1 MQEKKEMPLIWK
13 IAIGFVI
20 GIVLGFVIGPYGE
33 SPAIKNVVMPILDL
47 IGKIF
52 LSLLKMLIVPL
63 VFTSIISGAAS
74 IGDPKALGRIGIKTV
89 SLYIVTTLGAV
100 TLGLIIANFVH
111 PGVGLNIA
119 GATGEAKAGET
130 ITDVILNIFP
140 ANPLK
145 ALVEGSML
153 QIIVFGLF
161 IGVCAT
167 LIGEKG
173 KKFLEVNESL
183 AEIMYKLTAVVMKT
197 APLGVFAL
205 IAVTAAKYGPAVLA
219 PFAKVIF
226 CVYLGCFLHAIL
238 VYSGLITLVTKKSP
252 KWFFGGVKEAM
263 LAAFVTRSSS
273 GVLPI
278 SMNNVQKNLGVS
290 EKVSSFVLPLGATIN
305 MDGTAIYQGVCAL
318 FIAEAFKIDLT
329 LSMQIGII
337 VTATL
342 ASIGTAGVP
351 GAGLIMLS
359 MVLSYAGLPIEGLG
373 LVAGIDAVLDMARTC
388 INVTGDMCVSTV
400 VAKTEGETLK
410 D

>member
-20 GIVLGFVIGPYGE
+20 GIVLGFAIGPYGDT
-33 SPAIKNVVMPILDL
+33 PAIKNVVMPILDL

-74 IGDPKALGRIGIKTV
+74 IGDPKALGRIGIKTI
-89 SLYIVTTLGAV
+89 SLYLITTLGAV
-100 TLGLIIANFVH
+100 TLGLILGNIIH
-111 PGVGLNIA
+111 PGVGLDIA

-145 ALVEGSML
+145 ALVDGNML
-153 QIIVFGLF
+153 QVIVFGLF

-226 CVYLGCFLHAIL
+226 TVYLGCFLHAIL
-238 VYSGLITLVTKKSP
+238 VYSGLVAVFTKKSP
-252 KWFFGGVKEAM
+252 KWFFSGVKEAM

-329 LSMQIGII
+329 LSMQLGII